1 MRMNRAVCIS
11 QSKLE
16 LAEVRSDLAMAADI
30 RYGSLPEV
38 EATIKAAQ
46 RARPAQGLLSEMVTP
61 EDIAKA
67 SSLNPHRST
76 PLDCSPSSDRAW
88 AMLQ

>member
-1 MRMNRAVCIS
+1 
-11 QSKLE
+11 
-16 LAEVRSDLAMAADI
+16 MAADI

-67 SSLNPHRST
+67 SSCTL
-76 PLDCSPSSDRAW
+76 PLYCPGF
-88 AMLQ
+88 QPFI